1 MLLPFINIKHP
12 AVCERAVARI
22 AKLAD
27 LMASSSSVQVWSL
40 LGHDHSSSHHDISK
54 DCLLGQLLG
63 RLIVCWTSKI
73 WAIQQEALVALHH
86 LSIFI
91 QHQKCMT
98 SPQPDNCHDHPE
110 HPQAGGKRE
119 AGKPSCLSLCSTI
132 SMAKVM
138 SFFLAGPL
146 VWGIRTRL
154 VQAKGSR
161 TSGLGMTSLS
171 LVRGLLLFWSRDFRG
186 LHSRVPPL
194 SPRDLS
200 SYPLLRN
207 DCSPCCQLS
216 RGSSRQSCSHC
227 PAEQHYQG
235 TQCNTSSPPSSFL
248 QAFEEY
254 LHPADKTVIILRAI
268 QATRDSC
275 VCDKEELISVLN
287 VAMTEPASWLTEVRI
302 ITRCI
307 YNNLQH
313 ISAAS
318 ARCSLKSL
326 FLSMAEQKPRE
337 MILSLI
343 DISPACNS
351 KVAQAMWEALLSQP
365 LILVK
370 VLRELRRNLQHL
382 QLRIRHGFCRV
393 KFCIRL
399 LALLACS
406 DVTPEEFAGVYNR
419 EKFPWCQNVVLFSL
433 TLTGLITLSQSPDT
447 VSRA

>member
-1 MLLPFINIKHP
+1 MFFPPQCPFCQQPSWPPVLCRSALPKEHGGRPGLAALPARLPSSLLWEGPAQLRPSRILPWGSLRFGAFVALLPLSPSTCP
-12 AVCERAVARI
+12 AS
-22 AKLAD
+22 LA
-27 LMASSSSVQVWSL
+27 QVWSL

-268 QATRDSC
+268 QAMRDSC

-287 VAMTEPASWLTEVRI
+287 VAMTEPASWLTEVSSLWLPCPPVLPGTVPPYI
-302 ITRCI
+302 PSPLTQV
-307 YNNLQH
+307 LQ
-313 ISAAS
+313 A
-318 ARCSLKSL
+318 
-326 FLSMAEQKPRE
+326 P
-337 MILSLI
+337 
-343 DISPACNS
+343 
-351 KVAQAMWEALLSQP
+351 
-365 LILVK
+365 
-370 VLRELRRNLQHL
+370 
-382 QLRIRHGFCRV
+382 
-393 KFCIRL
+393 
-399 LALLACS
+399 
-406 DVTPEEFAGVYNR
+406 
-419 EKFPWCQNVVLFSL
+419 
-433 TLTGLITLSQSPDT
+433 
-447 VSRA
+447 